1 MSVWLNVIIAGKF
14 DGFRPVVA
22 VVELEGLQALLTAIE
37 QPPLNWNGRSGYPP
51 EFQSNGDK
59 PHQSLPSIIQ
69 RAKSTTTL
77 SLRHNPSM
85 KGIYTYAISKFNPIK
100 ENMFAKY
107 DK

>member
-1 MSVWLNVIIAGKF
+1 MSVWLNVIIVGKF

-37 QPPLNWNGRSGYPP
+37 QPPPELEWPFRIPP